1 LTAFVRYEAP
11 ELVRTNVVIGSIQV
25 SSAERSPRDL
35 STFFRL
41 YEYPRYCKVVSRNE
55 RLALDGSANLGMYFR
70 SGGQRLL
77 KIHDW
82 PVVSEELGADVYYPV
97 GEVQV
102 LKVQLFSILRA
113 NHIYISGL
121 VVVFTNKL
129 VISNFQMVQYEYLFL
144 CSPDGDTY
152 LNF

>member
-1 LTAFVRYEAP
+1 
-11 ELVRTNVVIGSIQV
+11 
-25 SSAERSPRDL
+25 
-35 STFFRL
+35 
-41 YEYPRYCKVVSRNE
+41 
-55 RLALDGSANLGMYFR
+55 
-70 SGGQRLL
+70 L